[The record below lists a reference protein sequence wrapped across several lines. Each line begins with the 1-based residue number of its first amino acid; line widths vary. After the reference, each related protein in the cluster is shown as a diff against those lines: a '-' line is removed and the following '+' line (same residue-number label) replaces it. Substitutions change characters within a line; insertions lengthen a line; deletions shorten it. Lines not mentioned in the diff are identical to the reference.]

1 MRRDERVV
9 HELNVPLRVQVKM
22 PDPRVEL
29 TMALSKAELSS
40 DANVQMYSA
49 NLLANLSKTH
59 FPVSKVDRITPASQG
74 LNAHDTAHGRCLL
87 TSPKIW
93 YKHLLKMCW
102 ISFKKKN

>member
-49 NLLANLSKTH
+49 NLLVNLSKTH
-59 FPVSKVDRITPASQG
+59 FPVSKVDGITPASQG
-74 LNAHDTAHGRCLL
+74 LNAMTQHMAGAC
-87 TSPKIW
+87 
-93 YKHLLKMCW
+93 
-102 ISFKKKN
+102 